1 MNLVPQTTFV
11 GTPDDIRAAVSTA
24 LFPHLEM
31 LAEMYNRVQP
41 LPSILSIKRIAQD
54 CCCSRETVRL
64 WIVSGRKLPG
74 KDKIIKLKVI
84 DGLTDGR
91 HLVRRKDYESFLD
104 QFPSI
109 RA

>member
-11 GTPDDIRAAVSTA
+11 GTPDDIKAAVLAA
-24 LFPHLEM
+24 LAPYDAM
-31 LAEMYNRVQP
+31 LNEVYRRVQP
-41 LPSILSIKRIAQD
+41 LPSVLSVGRIAQD
-54 CCCSRETVRL
+54 CCCSRETVRR
-64 WIVSGRKLPG
+64 WIVEGRTLPG

-91 HLVRRKDYESFLD
+91 HLVRRDDYESFLD
-104 QFPSI
+104 QFPSV